1 MTELQIDTARTA
13 GWVFVHA
20 RATDT
25 VTFGPFE
32 DYNDLKMW
40 LETIGDA
47 EGIRGVAVPLVNP
60 ASDPDLFWDPLY
72 KLVNTA
78 EVNG

>member
-1 MTELQIDTARTA
+1 MTALHVDTVRTA
-13 GWVFVHA
+13 GWIFVHT

-32 DYNDLKMW
+32 DYDDLKMW

-47 EGIRGVAVPLVNP
+47 AGIRGVALPLVDP

-72 KLVNTA
+72 KLVDTGQ
-78 EVNG
+78 VNG